1 MRLKSLGYCDSVSRR
16 SSLFQIK
23 ASSSEEASGVDA
35 GEVFAD
41 LKEKVKLR
49 IGNILIQL
57 IIY

>member
-1 MRLKSLGYCDSVSRR
+1 MRLKSHGFWDSASRR

-23 ASSSEEASGVDA
+23 ASSSEETSGVDA

-49 IGNILIQL
+49 TGNILIQL